1 VTLSPD
7 EIGPEMMKMKDLADA
22 TGVPKSTILLYVKEG
37 LLPQPVKTS
46 PNMAY
51 YDPSCVQRI
60 AFIKQVQ
67 STRRLPLAAIKGL
80 LKEMDRG
87 RDITPLLELQSTV
100 FGTASEKMSAG
111 RFAKASGLTREQLAI
126 LVEMDLIIPLEKE
139 RFDGQDLE
147 LARQLKTCLEQGL
160 DLEDLLFYPRF
171 ARQIVDEEIRL
182 REKWTQGLEF
192 SENASLTLE
201 LTRMARGLRAYVIDR
216 TLQRQLI
223 RFKGLKKR
231 RHDDGPAV

>member
-1 VTLSPD
+1 
-7 EIGPEMMKMKDLADA
+7 MMKMKDLADA

-51 YDPSCVQRI
+51 YDPACVQRI

-67 STRRLPLAAIKGL
+67 SARRLPLAAIKGL

-100 FGTASEKMSAG
+100 FGASSEKMDA
-111 RFAKASGLTREQLAI
+111 RAFARAAGLTGALLQT
-126 LVEMDLIIPLEKE
+126 LVAMALIIPLEPGL
-139 RFDGQDLE
+139 FDGQDLD
-147 LARQLKTCLEQGL
+147 LARQLKACMDRGL
-160 DLEDLLFYPRF
+160 DPRDLDFYPRF
-171 ARQIVDEEIRL
+171 AARIVDEEIRL
-182 REKWTQGLEF
+182 REKWTQGLDF
-192 SENASLTLE
+192 SEDASLTLE
-201 LTRMARGLRAYVIDR
+201 LTQMARGLRAYVIDR
-216 TLQRQLI
+216 TLQKELI

>member
-1 VTLSPD
+1 VTASPD
-7 EIGPEMMKMKDLADA
+7 EIRPDMMKMKDLADA
-22 TGVPKSTILLYVKEG
+22 TGVPKSTILLYVKQG

-51 YDPSCVQRI
+51 YDPCCVRRI

-100 FGTASEKMSAG
+100 FGAASEKMDAQA
-111 RFAKASGLTREQLAI
+111 FAKASGLPWDQLET
-126 LVEMDLIIPLEKE
+126 LVDMDLIIPLEPGL
-139 RFDGQDLE
+139 FDGQDLD
-147 LARQLKTCLEQGL
+147 LACQLKACMDQGL
-160 DLEDLLFYPRF
+160 DLEDLAFYPRL
-171 ARQIVDEEIRL
+171 ARPIVDEEIRL
-182 REKWTQGLEF
+182 REKWTQGLGF
-192 SENASLTLE
+192 SENASLTLA

-216 TLQRQLI
+216 TLQKELI